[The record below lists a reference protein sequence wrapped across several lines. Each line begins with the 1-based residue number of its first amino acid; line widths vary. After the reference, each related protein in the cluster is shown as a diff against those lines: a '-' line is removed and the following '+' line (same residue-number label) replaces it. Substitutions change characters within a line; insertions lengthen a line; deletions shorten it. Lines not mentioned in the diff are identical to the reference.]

1 MRQFQE
7 LGHLRF
13 AWIAGK
19 DNLSDLLTKPVAP
32 GIWLFWS
39 PYFFLAD
46 WLQVYVSEMIFD
58 QLGVRVESWVPSKKE
73 VELGVDAE
81 MEDVLGGVRTDE
93 LELPG
98 METVVSGGGRVDATH
113 IWPGMQQ
120 ASQLTIREVLDM
132 FQDIHSVG
140 GCLLFGLTGQR
151 STPSLECVALD
162 VNRIQL
168 LRLRM
173 TDLAESDAS

>member
-1 MRQFQE
+1 MAMRWMRQFQE

-19 DNLSDLLTKPVAP
+19 DNLSDLLTKPGAP
-32 GIWLFWS
+32 GTWLFWS

-58 QLGVRVESWVPSKKE
+58 QLGVKVESWVPSMKD

-98 METVVSGGGRVDATH
+98 METVVSGGGRVKWMQH
-113 IWPGMQQ
+113 IYDQ
-120 ASQLTIREVLDM
+120 ACNRLVNLHFVRYWTCSRINTLWVAAY
-132 FQDIHSVG
+132 
-140 GCLLFGLTGQR
+140 CL
-151 STPSLECVALD
+151 A
-162 VNRIQL
+162 
-168 LRLRM
+168 
-173 TDLAESDAS
+173 